1 MALNDILTSMDG
13 ARDALV
19 TAINAKGGSLADNAT
34 LYQCADAV
42 SNISTGTDTQE
53 PVLLSP
59 TNVTEETLALNTA
72 TNSYGTW
79 NFSASN
85 KASGYEPSA
94 LFMESYDNFTFGVES
109 THWLLVECT
118 NTFAPESL
126 YFYAGG
132 SNVLGYTPKTL
143 EIYGISNGADYLLGT
158 ATLVSTDKD
167 KNGLSNTVEATI
179 ELNHGGRTYN
189 SIKILQ
195 TSNQT
200 GTSVQAIW
208 RKIEIRGY
216 DHDVAAPCS
225 AEYYKC
231 ASVDTEAKTWSG
243 YKAVFDSTAGTW
255 SFESDVTAGLAYN
268 FMTPSVGGVY
278 DADCTMTASLDTG
291 EISLLTPHIMTD
303 ASDGEWTVTASAQ
316 ESDHN
321 RAAWK
326 VFDGRFGENYGWS
339 GYPNTTG
346 WLMVEHTTPF
356 TVKRLKL
363 SSGSMYYGY
372 NGTLTISGSN
382 TGNDFTDIWSGDNP
396 INGSN
401 YNTNDYQEIDLS
413 TNTLP
418 YKFLK
423 LYWKGVSNRLYLGEL
438 EIWGR

>member
-1 MALNDILTSMDG
+1 MSKSDNIYNALDF
-13 ARDALV
+13 ARNKLKSA
-19 TAINAKGGSLADNAT
+19 TEAKGAAVASPYSLMDIAA
-34 LYQCADAV
+34 AV
-42 SNISTGTDTQE
+42 QTIENGLEVGVLVSDSTGLKVQPLEFSGT
-53 PVLLSP
+53 
-59 TNVTEETLALNTA
+59 TA
-72 TNSYGTW
+72 TANG
-79 NFSASN
+79 A
-85 KASGYEPSA
+85 A
-94 LFMESYDNFTFGVES
+94 ESYAAKIF
-109 THWLLVECT
+109 
-118 NTFAPESL
+118 NTGKAEPAYSS
-126 YFYAGG
+126 GG
-132 SNVLGYTPKTL
+132 
-143 EIYGISNGADYLLGT
+143 D
-158 ATLVSTDKD
+158 
-167 KNGLSNTVEATI
+167 
-179 ELNHGGRTYN
+179 
-189 SIKILQ
+189 
-195 TSNQT
+195 TS
-200 GTSVQAIW
+200 
-208 RKIEIRGY
+208 
-216 DHDVAAPCS
+216 
-225 AEYYKC
+225 
-231 ASVDTEAKTWSG
+231 AKTWSG
-243 YKAVFDSTAGTW
+243 YEAVFDSTAGTW

>member
-1 MALNDILTSMDG
+1 MNFKYDPILGILRPSDKVSSG
-13 ARDALV
+13 
-19 TAINAKGGSLADNAT
+19 GGS
-34 LYQCADAV
+34 
-42 SNISTGTDTQE
+42 SGGGT
-53 PVLLSP
+53 
-59 TNVTEETLALNTA
+59 
-72 TNSYGTW
+72 
-79 NFSASN
+79 
-85 KASGYEPSA
+85 
-94 LFMESYDNFTFGVES
+94 
-109 THWLLVECT
+109 
-118 NTFAPESL
+118 
-126 YFYAGG
+126 
-132 SNVLGYTPKTL
+132 
-143 EIYGISNGADYLLGT
+143 
-158 ATLVSTDKD
+158 
-167 KNGLSNTVEATI
+167 
-179 ELNHGGRTYN
+179 
-189 SIKILQ
+189 
-195 TSNQT
+195 
-200 GTSVQAIW
+200 
-208 RKIEIRGY
+208 
-216 DHDVAAPCS
+216 S

-231 ASVDTEAKTWSG
+231 ASVDTSAKTWSG

-255 SFESDVTAGLAYN
+255 SFESDVTEGLAYN

-291 EISLLTPHIMTD
+291 ELSLLSPHNMTD

-339 GYPNTTG
+339 GYPDTTG
-346 WLMVEHTTPF
+346 WLMVERTTPF

>member
-1 MALNDILTSMDG
+1 MNFKYDPILGILRPSDKVSSG
-13 ARDALV
+13 
-19 TAINAKGGSLADNAT
+19 GGS
-34 LYQCADAV
+34 
-42 SNISTGTDTQE
+42 
-53 PVLLSP
+53 
-59 TNVTEETLALNTA
+59 
-72 TNSYGTW
+72 
-79 NFSASN
+79 
-85 KASGYEPSA
+85 SG
-94 LFMESYDNFTFGVES
+94 G
-109 THWLLVECT
+109 
-118 NTFAPESL
+118 
-126 YFYAGG
+126 
-132 SNVLGYTPKTL
+132 
-143 EIYGISNGADYLLGT
+143 
-158 ATLVSTDKD
+158 
-167 KNGLSNTVEATI
+167 
-179 ELNHGGRTYN
+179 
-189 SIKILQ
+189 
-195 TSNQT
+195 
-200 GTSVQAIW
+200 GTS
-208 RKIEIRGY
+208 
-216 DHDVAAPCS
+216 AA
-225 AEYYKC
+225 YYKC
-231 ASVDTEAKTWSG
+231 ASVDVSAKTWSG

-255 SFESDVTAGLAYN
+255 SFESDVTEGLAYN

-346 WLMVEHTTPF
+346 WLMVEHMTPF

-363 SSGSMYYGY
+363 SSGSQYYGC

-382 TGNDFTDIWSGDNP
+382 TGNDFTEIWSGDNP

-423 LYWKGVSNRLYLGEL
+423 LYWEGVSNRLYLGEL

>member
-1 MALNDILTSMDG
+1 
-13 ARDALV
+13 
-19 TAINAKGGSLADNAT
+19 
-34 LYQCADAV
+34 
-42 SNISTGTDTQE
+42 
-53 PVLLSP
+53 
-59 TNVTEETLALNTA
+59 
-72 TNSYGTW
+72 
-79 NFSASN
+79 
-85 KASGYEPSA
+85 
-94 LFMESYDNFTFGVES
+94 
-109 THWLLVECT
+109 
-118 NTFAPESL
+118 
-126 YFYAGG
+126 
-132 SNVLGYTPKTL
+132 
-143 EIYGISNGADYLLGT
+143 
-158 ATLVSTDKD
+158 
-167 KNGLSNTVEATI
+167 
-179 ELNHGGRTYN
+179 
-189 SIKILQ
+189 
-195 TSNQT
+195 
-200 GTSVQAIW
+200 
-208 RKIEIRGY
+208 
-216 DHDVAAPCS
+216 
-225 AEYYKC
+225 
-231 ASVDTEAKTWSG
+231 
-243 YKAVFDSTAGTW
+243 
-255 SFESDVTAGLAYN
+255 
-268 FMTPSVGGVY
+268 MTPSVGGVY

-291 EISLLTPHIMTD
+291 EILLLTPHIMTD

-363 SSGSMYYGY
+363 SSGSMYYGC